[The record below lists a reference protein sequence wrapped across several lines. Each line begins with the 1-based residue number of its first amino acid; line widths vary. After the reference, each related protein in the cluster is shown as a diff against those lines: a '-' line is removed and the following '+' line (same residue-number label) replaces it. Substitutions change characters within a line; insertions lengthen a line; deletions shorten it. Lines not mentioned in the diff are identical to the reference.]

1 MSSIT
6 WKGDGNV
13 LFTRIIFITR
23 VAGVFLPDIHQYCHP
38 DNILHSNI
46 HLVILI
52 PIVVILNLVILIQIM
67 MTMIRLTRVSCGLMV
82 WQHWGNLKDQ
92 ERPLRWSL
100 KWSSSGMIII
110 IIIGT
115 CLIFVMLILY
125 FGTWGMKLERSC
137 NDMKFFGFSWL
148 ELEFWLRAICLF
160 LLPTT
165 SFSSLL
171 LQKTPGNFTSQH
183 IACFLQTL
191 WTRTP
196 ESIVIV

>member
-1 MSSIT
+1 M
-6 WKGDGNV
+6 

-92 ERPLRWSL
+92 ERPLRCEQCDYSCAQAKHL
-100 KWSSSGMIII
+100 KWHTFTHTGEKLIHSGEKPFVCKQCNYSSAEASKLKRHMQTHSGE
-110 IIIGT
+110 
-115 CLIFVMLILY
+115 
-125 FGTWGMKLERSC
+125 K
-137 NDMKFFGFSWL
+137 
-148 ELEFWLRAICLF
+148 
-160 LLPTT
+160 P
-165 SFSSLL
+165 
-171 LQKTPGNFTSQH
+171 
-183 IACFLQTL
+183 FLQTVQL
-191 WTRTP
+191 VLHRNFK
-196 ESIVIV
+196 